1 MKRLLVIIFV
11 LFLTVS
17 LVAQSI
23 VPVSSVDDPTKTD
36 VKNLRSS
43 LIESIARELRFRHP
57 SDADSLVPE
66 KVFDS
71 VGIADILVDASK
83 KNPALLQ
90 EPNFCDEGYTG
101 QPIDFVQT
109 AELTLNDLLFQ
120 IHNRFGINFVAGPAV
135 VNQPI
140 NVKIDNVPW
149 TTVLRSQLF
158 ILGIRSTCIGDG
170 STIQLVK
177 NEQLPRLQDTAEVKT
192 SFVKLNFLQPA
203 TTGNVDIAGRSNN
216 RGTSQSNQCQGIGGG
231 GGGQFG
237 GGGGQFGGGG
247 NQACGI
253 FERLIIEI
261 EKILGL
267 RPTNISSVGGGG
279 GQTGQQQQTEAIRTD
294 RYVTQVPG
302 RNILAIRATD
312 EEMDLIDEIITRAD
326 RAPFQIVVRGLVY
339 TANENKLKDIGV
351 QTEIFTDPDK
361 RASGGIFGVP
371 VSGLGTL
378 FDFSTMIGTTNFNV
392 QASALAQ
399 NGVISIKSRPFAAVL
414 DGETVDLDVGRQ
426 IPVLIQAQNTIG
438 GVPGTLEIL
447 EAGNILSLTP
457 QVLDDENGEP
467 KAVSLTLQLES
478 NDVDL
483 SVVSQGVPSVNRRS
497 IQTKLLLNE
506 ELTII
511 LGGFTVDTIS
521 RDVSKTPGLGD
532 IPLIG
537 LLFKRR
543 INRKELN
550 RLYFAISV
558 QVVKY
563 GEIIP
568 PASIPGADTVI
579 PGPTKQ
585 VLKTAGEDKLSTEID
600 SQVNKSGTIRKND
613 DNDNR

>member
-1 MKRLLVIIFV
+1 MKRFLAVI
-11 LFLTVS
+11 LTLISAVS
-17 LVAQSI
+17 LLAQSM
-23 VPVSSVDDPTKTD
+23 VPVSSVDNPTKAD
-36 VKNLRSS
+36 IMNLRSS
-43 LIESIARELRFRHP
+43 LIESIARELRFRDP
-57 SDADSLVPE
+57 TGAVNLVPE
-66 KVFDS
+66 HVADS
-71 VGIADILVDASK
+71 VGVADVLLRASK
-83 KNPALLQ
+83 KNPALVQ
-90 EPNFCDEGYTG
+90 APNFCDEDFQGP
-101 QPIDFVQT
+101 PIDFVQT

-120 IHNRFGINFVAGPAV
+120 IHNRFGVNFVAGPQV
-135 VNQPI
+135 VDQPI

-158 ILGIRSTCIGDG
+158 ILGIRSSCLGDG

-177 NEQLPRLQDTAEVKT
+177 NEQLPRLQDTAEVRT
-192 SFVKLNFLQPA
+192 NFVKLKFLQPA

-216 RGTSQSNQCQGIGGG
+216 RGSGSNNQCQQGGGVGGG

-237 GGGGQFGGGG
+237 GSGGG
-247 NQACGI
+247 NQACGT

-261 EKILGL
+261 EKILGI
-267 RPTNISSVGGGG
+267 RAKTSSVGGVGGGG
-279 GQTGQQQQTEAIRTD
+279 GQANQQQTEAIRTD

-312 EEMDLIDEIITRAD
+312 QEMELIDEIIKRAD
-326 RAPFQIVVRGLVY
+326 RAPFQVVIRGLVY
-339 TANENKLKDIGV
+339 TANESKLRDIGV
-351 QTEIFTDPDK
+351 QTEIFTDPDD
-361 RASGGIFGVP
+361 RTSGGIFGGP
-371 VSGLGTL
+371 ISGLGTL
-378 FDFSTMIGTTNFNV
+378 FDFSTMIGTTTFNV
-392 QASALAQ
+392 QASALQQ
-399 NGVISIKSRPFAAVL
+399 NGVISIKSKPFSVVL

-426 IPVLIQAQNTIG
+426 IPVLIQAQNSIG
-438 GVPGTLEIL
+438 GNPGELEIL
-447 EAGNILSLTP
+447 EAGNILSVTP
-457 QVLDDENGEP
+457 QVLDDDNGEP

-506 ELTII
+506 EITVI

-568 PASIPGADTVI
+568 PSNVPGVDTVI

-585 VLKTAGEDKLSTEID
+585 VLKTAGKDELSTEID
-600 SQVNKSGTIRKND
+600 NQIRKSGTIKD
-613 DNDNR
+613 DNDNRR

>member
-1 MKRLLVIIFV
+1 MKRLLVVIFTLV
-11 LFLTVS
+11 LTVS
-17 LVAQSI
+17 LLGQTI
-23 VPVSSVDDPTKTD
+23 MPVSSTRPSARAD
-36 VKNLRSS
+36 VQNMRAS
-43 LIESIARELRFRHP
+43 LIESIARELRFRDP
-57 SDADSLVPE
+57 SGAVSLVPE
-66 KVFDS
+66 HVIDS
-71 VGIADILVDASK
+71 VGIADILLKATGKDPKLV
-83 KNPALLQ
+83 Q
-90 EPNFCDEGYTG
+90 QPNFCDEGYIG
-101 QPIDFVQT
+101 APLDFVQT

-120 IHNRFGINFVAGPAV
+120 IHNRYGVNFVSGPRV

-158 ILGIRSTCIGDG
+158 LLGVRASCVGDG

-177 NEQLPRLQDTAEVKT
+177 NEELPRLQNTAEVST
-192 SFVKLNFLQPA
+192 HFVKLKFLQPS
-203 TTGNVDIAGRSNN
+203 TTGNRDIAGRSNN
-216 RGTSQSNQCQGIGGG
+216 RGTSQNNQCGGLGGG
-231 GGGQFG
+231 SGGGQFG
-237 GGGGQFGGGG
+237 GGSGG
-247 NQACGI
+247 NQACGT
-253 FERLIIEI
+253 FERLIVEI
-261 EKILGL
+261 EKILGI
-267 RPTNISSVGGGG
+267 RPLTSSVGAGGG
-279 GQTGQQQQTEAIRTD
+279 GQSGQRQETEAIRTD

-312 EEMDLIDEIITRAD
+312 QEMDLINQIVSRAD
-326 RAPFQIVVRGLVY
+326 RAPFQVVIKGLVY
-339 TANENKLKDIGV
+339 TANESKLKDIGV
-351 QTEIFTDPDK
+351 QTSIFTDPNK
-361 RASGGIFGVP
+361 RTSGGIFGAP

-378 FDFSTMIGTTNFNV
+378 FDFSTLIGTTEFNV
-392 QASALAQ
+392 QANALAQ
-399 NGVISIKSRPFAAVL
+399 NGVISIKSKPFSTVL

-426 IPVLIQAQNTIG
+426 IPVLIQAQNAISGT
-438 GVPGTLEIL
+438 PGELEIL
-447 EAGNILSLTP
+447 EAGNVLSVTP
-457 QVLDDENGEP
+457 QVLDDEEGEP

-478 NDVDL
+478 NDVDT

-497 IQTKLLLNE
+497 IQTKLLLNQ
-506 ELTII
+506 ELTVV

-568 PASIPGADTVI
+568 PTSVPGVDTTI

-585 VLKTAGEDKLSTEID
+585 VLKTAGTDNLSTD
-600 SQVNKSGTIRKND
+600 VDNTIKKNGNIND
-613 DNDNR
+613 DNDDHR